1 MTKDHPGEQWK
12 TVKFDFEFTNE
23 FRLEVSN
30 FGRIRSFNK
39 TSDGNLVNGSMV
51 NGYRIIRMRFFRP
64 RDKKRQTKLDNLQQE
79 VFKLKEKFRSQ
90 IQNHESKEIISET
103 TLILDTLKKS
113 LSKKFNTDLKGRT
126 KYYHSL
132 FHRLVAD
139 YFLKAP
145 TSGQTVVGHLDHEK
159 LNNRAN
165 NLKWMTPEE
174 NYAHQKGSPY
184 VIKEMQ
190 ERKYKR
196 KENSRATKLSVTKVM
211 LMKKLINQ
219 GKPMKQLVKQFKVT
233 DTQIL
238 RIKRGENWADIEAAK

>member
-12 TVKFDFEFTNE
+12 TVKFDIEFTNE

-39 TSDGNLVNGSMV
+39 TSNGNLVNGSTI

-64 RDKKRQTKLDNLQQE
+64 RDKKVQTRLDNLQQQ
-79 VFKLKEKFRSQ
+79 VFKLKKKLRSQ
-90 IQNHESKEIISET
+90 IQNSESKTLISET
-103 TLILDTLKKS
+103 TLILTTLKKS
-113 LSKKFNTDLKGRT
+113 LSKKFNADLKGRT
-126 KYYHSL
+126 IYYHSL
-132 FHRLVAD
+132 FHRLVAE

-174 NYAHQKGSPY
+174 NYLHQKGSPY
-184 VIKEMQ
+184 VIKEMK
-190 ERKYKR
+190 ERRLRR
-196 KENSRATKLSVTKVM
+196 KENSRATKLTVTKVM
-211 LMKKLINQ
+211 LLKKLINQ

-233 DTQIL
+233 DTKIF
-238 RIKRGENWADIEAAK
+238 RIKRGENWGDIEAAK